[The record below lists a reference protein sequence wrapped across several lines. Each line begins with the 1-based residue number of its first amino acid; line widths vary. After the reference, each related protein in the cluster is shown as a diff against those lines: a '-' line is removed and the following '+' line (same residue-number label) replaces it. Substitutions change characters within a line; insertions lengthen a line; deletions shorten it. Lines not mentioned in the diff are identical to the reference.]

1 MKDQAKID
9 ETKAEVQVDEAGK
22 MRLNDL
28 IKEQIAAQ
36 GFKDISK
43 EKVYIDGLLDGLS
56 IAKRFMKEVE
66 G

>member
-1 MKDQAKID
+1 MKDQAKIN
-9 ETKAEVQVDEAGK
+9 ETKAEVRVDEAGK

-28 IKEQIAAQ
+28 IKEQIAAR

-56 IAKRFMKEVE
+56 LTKRFMKEVE